1 MDCEPKIEPTKIKSI
16 NHQPP
21 ITMMRSRIS
30 QLLLCSLLLTATTA
44 FNVLTSSQRSQKTF
58 LHASVDRRTL
68 LTQGVVAAAGGL
80 LLSVAPSVVHA
91 ADEVAAAPIEMK
103 NFIDPV
109 GYFSITIPKTY
120 FALRRSAKGD
130 LPDAKTGQGRRGS
143 SIFTAGDMGKAIVV
157 AVER

>member
-1 MDCEPKIEPTKIKSI
+1 MTV
-16 NHQPP
+16 
-21 ITMMRSRIS
+21 SRIS
-30 QLLLCSLLLTATTA
+30 HLLLCSLLLVPTTA
-44 FNVLTSSQRSQKTF
+44 FHVVPSTTRFQSTS
-58 LHASVDRRTL
+58 LHVAVDRRSLFAQGAAAAAIL
-68 LTQGVVAAAGGL
+68 LVAPVVAGAD
-80 LLSVAPSVVHA
+80 VAV
-91 ADEVAAAPIEMK
+91 AAPIEMK